1 MQDKQFSLGT
11 ISYRMPN
18 VVESMRILAK
28 LGVKTDGS
36 PIERSEFD
44 LMADLIEQLKP
55 FIVSIDAKK
64 DAKPITEWDDAL
76 TYKEFLIP
84 LTEIAG
90 EVLSQFND
98 GGEKGKKRKKS

>member
-1 MQDKQFSLGT
+1 MQQKQFSLGS

-18 VVESMRILAK
+18 VIESMRILAK

-36 PIERSEFD
+36 AINRSEFD
-44 LMADLIEQLKP
+44 IMADVIEQLKP
-55 FIVSIDAKK
+55 FVTAIDAKK
-64 DAKPITEWDDAL
+64 GDTSITEWDDAL

-90 EVLSQFND
+90 EVLAQFND